1 MLSASAPGP
10 GLLRIPGGGWCTQGR
25 RGDLV
30 SATTVSPW
38 AEVAKV
44 MLPATS
50 AQVCAFT
57 SSAWADSGSLRI
69 WTDAPALAGAIIASS
84 PTTASSVT
92 RLGSG
97 GRRRGFIGARSAL
110 HMPLRSHFI
119 LSDGSAGRGAR
130 RRVSRSAACS
140 SRLRLGL
147 QPGRSGS
154 CSPLAAGDAVKGGS
168 LGCGASFAA
177 LAPRGLAS
185 VALDGVA
192 GPREVLAR
200 RDAQD
205 PPLGRG
211 HDRPAKALVCEHRG
225 DLLGRHVRA
234 KGLRAGLR
242 DIPHRAV

>member
-1 MLSASAPGP
+1 M
-10 GLLRIPGGGWCTQGR
+10 
-25 RGDLV
+25 
-30 SATTVSPW
+30 SATTVSPCTDPP
-38 AEVAKV
+38 KV
-44 MLPATS
+44 MLPANS
-50 AQVCAFT
+50 AQVWAFT
-57 SSAWADSGSLRI
+57 SSACADSGSLRI
-69 WTDAPALAGAIIASS
+69 RTDAAAAAGTIIASS
-84 PTTASSVT
+84 PATASAMT

-97 GRRRGFIGARSAL
+97 GRQRGFIGARSAL
-110 HMPLRSHFI
+110 HMPLRSHFT
-119 LSDGSAGRGAR
+119 LSDKAPVGSAR
-130 RRVSRSAACS
+130 RRVSRSGACS

-154 CSPLAAGDAVKGGS
+154 CSPLAARDAVKGGS

-200 RDAQD
+200 RDAQN
-205 PPLGRG
+205 PTLGRS
-211 HDRPAKALVCEHRG
+211 HDRPAKALVCQHPG
-225 DLLGRHVRA
+225 DLLSRHVRA